1 MTLRLESL
9 GHHTQAS
16 LARGTPF
23 RQRSGRLSTV
33 RLVVRRRRCR
43 HGCVTVASGV
53 RVRQQTETDPGFMQE
68 LRTVAMDMHTK
79 DQSHEGKRDARALP
93 FAEWTY
99 TLEGFMRFLS
109 ESVLVYD
116 ALESIIQ
123 NTVDS
128 SGSKAYACI
137 ERTGLERLENLKK
150 DIEWIESSFGVKAP
164 TPPPD
169 GAGATYAR
177 YLRSI
182 AEDIPAFVCHYYNVY
197 FAHAAGGRMI
207 GKQVADQVL
216 DKRFS
221 ELNFY
226 QYERP
231 VKQIVGDTKA
241 VLNKWAESW
250 TTNQKEACKDETVE
264 AFRYTGHLLGTLFD
278 D

>member
-1 MTLRLESL
+1 MTTRLESF
-9 GHHTQAS
+9 GRRTHAS
-16 LARGTPF
+16 LTHGTPF
-23 RQRSGRLSTV
+23 CQRSGRLSTV

-43 HGCVTVASGV
+43 RGCVAEASGV
-53 RVRQQTETDPGFMQE
+53 SVREQTATETSFMQE

-79 DQSHEGKRDARALP
+79 DQSKEGKRDTTALP

-99 TLEGFMRFLS
+99 TLEGFIRFLA

-116 ALESIIQ
+116 ALESIIE

-137 ERTGLERLENLKK
+137 QGTGLERLPNLKK
-150 DIEWIESSFGVKAP
+150 DIEWIESAYGLKAP
-164 TPPPD
+164 TPQSD

-177 YLRSI
+177 YLKKI
-182 AEDIPAFVCHYYNVY
+182 ADDIPAFVCHYYNVY

-221 ELNFY
+221 ELAFY

-231 VKQIVGDTKA
+231 VKSIVVDTKA
-241 VLNKWAESW
+241 VLNEWAESW
-250 TTNQKEACKDETVE
+250 TTEQKEACKDETVE
-264 AFRYTGHLLGTLFD
+264 AFKYTGHVLGTLFD